1 MQQVIAAHVGH
12 VAANGRQRQND
23 PGVIRGF
30 RLVEPS
36 GFGVDVLGHV
46 LQNLLVVVLHA
57 GDVPVGTGQ
66 TDDHPLA
73 ADGADAG
80 RTQSLHVVAGGDVGI
95 ADLAHGFQHG
105 KLRLGGGQNIVVVN
119 QLLLQIGQGIVSLPG
134 GLNVLLGI
142 LCDASDLAYFV
153 HDLLR
158 LLLVLFR
165 SRKLGVG
172 GLGVGELLDVRD
184 QILLILGQS
193 VISLAGSFNTGLALF
208 RDGVFD
214 LVNKLDNLVGLE
226 LVPLPGGFLEGG
238 ELRDQ
243 FLLLSSQL
251 VVAVPCGVDGRA
263 AVDRDRADL
272 GNEVVYRFGFGLVV
286 RLFQLFVLILGVS
299 ELLVVCDLFLFFRT
313 QSVIGFPCRVDFRLA
328 GVGEGHGADLIDQVD
343 DILGCAGFLNRSHS
357 TLFFGV
363 VIGIV
368 QDDFI
373 TLLQIPSRYAN
384 IRMASVNGVHPAG
397 ELAIVKFSKAVDG
410 RNVNGIIL
418 IIIACVNT
426 HAVLREY
433 TLQDIPYRFRCV
445 RFHIGFAGP

>member
-1 MQQVIAAHVGH
+1 M
-12 VAANGRQRQND
+12 
-23 PGVIRGF
+23 
-30 RLVEPS
+30 EPS
-36 GFGVDVLGHV
+36 GFGVNALLHI
-46 LQNLLVVVLHA
+46 LHSLLVVILHA
-57 GDVPVGTGQ
+57 GDCPSGPGQ
-66 TDDHPLA
+66 ADDHPFA
-73 ADGADAG
+73 ADGANAG

-95 ADLAHGFQHG
+95 ADLTHGLQHG

-119 QLLLQIGQGIVSLPG
+119 QLLLQIGQGVVSLPG
-134 GLNVLLGI
+134 VLNVLLGI
-142 LCDASDLAYFV
+142 LCDVSDLVDLVY
-153 HDLLR
+153 DLLG
-158 LLLVLFR
+158 LFLVLFR

-172 GLGVGELLDVRD
+172 GLGIGELLDVRD

-193 VISLAGSFNTGLALF
+193 IVGFPGRADAGAALF
-208 RDGVFD
+208 RNRVFD
-214 LVNKLDNLVGLE
+214 LVNELDNLVGLE

-238 ELRDQ
+238 ELRDP
-243 FLLLSSQL
+243 FLLLGGQL

-263 AVDRDRADL
+263 AIDRDRADL
-272 GNEVVYRFGFGLVV
+272 GNQIIYSFGLGLVV
-286 RLFQLFVLILGVS
+286 RLFQLLVLILGVGQ
-299 ELLVVCDLFLFFRT
+299 LLVVCDLGLFFRT
-313 QSVIGFPCRVDFRLA
+313 QSVINLPSCVDFRLA
-328 GVGEGHGADLIDQVD
+328 GVGVGHGADLVNQVD
-343 DILGCAGFLNRSHS
+343 NVLGCAGFLNRSHS
-357 TLFFGV
+357 ALFFGV

-418 IIIACVNT
+418 IIITCVNT

>member
-1 MQQVIAAHVGH
+1 MLEAAAIYIVAQQRVNDRVTVLDEPGVGIRIDAQSGQCGNDLRNGFAGGNLRRAVVGGGVAAVLVLHLGEPRDSLVDGLLYLQILRVIGSQSGQRHAGHVGIGLVAGDSPAAVGGLHTQNFINERLTGDGAAGGYGVVAGIQRQQRPDGAVVALVLHEVQIAQALQQVIAAHVGH

-95 ADLAHGFQHG
+95 ADLAHGLQHG
-105 KLRLGGGQNIVVVN
+105 KLGLGGGQNIVVVN
-119 QLLLQIGQGIVSLPG
+119 QLLLQVGQGIVSLAG
-134 GLNVLLGI
+134 GLDILFGIRGHVLQLVNEV
-142 LCDASDLAYFV
+142 D
-153 HDLLR
+153 DLLR
-158 LLLVLFR
+158 LFLVLFR
-165 SRKLGVG
+165 SRELRIG

-243 FLLLSSQL
+243 FLLLS
-251 VVAVPCGVDGRA
+251 
-263 AVDRDRADL
+263 
-272 GNEVVYRFGFGLVV
+272 
-286 RLFQLFVLILGVS
+286 
-299 ELLVVCDLFLFFRT
+299 LL
-313 QSVIGFPCRVDFRLA
+313 
-328 GVGEGHGADLIDQVD
+328 
-343 DILGCAGFLNRSHS
+343 
-357 TLFFGV
+357 
-363 VIGIV
+363 
-368 QDDFI
+368 
-373 TLLQIPSRYAN
+373 
-384 IRMASVNGVHPAG
+384 
-397 ELAIVKFSKAVDG
+397 
-410 RNVNGIIL
+410 
-418 IIIACVNT
+418 
-426 HAVLREY
+426 
-433 TLQDIPYRFRCV
+433 
-445 RFHIGFAGP
+445 

>member
-12 VAANGRQRQND
+12 VAANGRQGNDD
-23 PGVIRGF
+23 PGVIR
-30 RLVEPS
+30 RLSLVEPS
-36 GFGVDVLGHV
+36 GFGVDVLGHI
-46 LQNLLVVVLHA
+46 LLNLLVVVLHA
-57 GDVPVGTGQ
+57 GDIPVGTCQ

-73 ADGADAG
+73 ADGANAG
-80 RTQSLHVVAGGDVGI
+80 RTQGLHIVAGGDVGI

-105 KLRLGGGQNIVVVN
+105 KLRFGSGQNIVVVN
-119 QLLLQIGQGIVSLPG
+119 QPLLQVSQGVVSLPG
-134 GLNVLLGI
+134 VLNVLLGI
-142 LCDASDLAYFV
+142 LCDASDLADFV

-193 VISLAGSFNTGLALF
+193 VVGFPGRADAGAALF
-208 RDGVFD
+208 RNRVFD
-214 LVNKLDNLVGLE
+214 LVNELDNLVGLE

-384 IRMASVNGVHPAG
+384 IRMGSVNGVHPAG